1 MRSRWRRQSK
11 RTLTDESESV
21 PDDGLIASLSES
33 PVTLRVCACAGVCGG
48 RQQKVKSSE
57 QVTPSED
64 GGSLERTVTP
74 WKPTGSDTLSI
85 WPGLSAAGPHKNPS
99 VFSQAHPFHRHSDTL
114 FFSFF
119 FVAAEKWREVEDG
132 SYLQLFITDYGYKWI
147 SHTSANMHRTT
158 PDVHLVNCRS

>member
-11 RTLTDESESV
+11 RTLTDECESV

-57 QVTPSED
+57 QVKPSED

-99 VFSQAHPFHRHSDTL
+99 VFSQAHPFHHHSDTL
-114 FFSFF
+114 FFFF

-132 SYLQLFITDYGYKWI
+132 SYLQLFMDINGF
-147 SHTSANMHRTT
+147 HT
-158 PDVHLVNCRS
+158 HLQICTEQHLTST